1 MEAKLDMVLEQVGR
15 DKNIDKAVLISAL
28 EQAILTAAKRTF
40 GMNREMEAKF
50 NAENGGVDLFLI
62 VNVVEED
69 DAIEGREITVSEA
82 HKAGLEAE
90 LGDELLFQVFYRAE
104 EADRASE
111 QDEKFGTLIDLKN
124 AHKKFGRIAAQTA
137 KQVIY
142 QRVREAERD
151 NVFNEFKDRKGELI
165 SGIVRRFERGAL
177 VVDIGKAEA
186 VLPMREQVPRESYRV
201 GDTIKAYC
209 LDIDRNARGPQVILS
224 RTHKGVLEKLF
235 EQEVPEIY
243 EKIVRIESS
252 AREPGARA
260 KIAVSSRDR
269 DVDPVGACVGMKGS
283 RVQAVVQELR
293 GEKIDIVPYDDDPA
307 RFVCN
312 AIAPAEVSRVIIDA
326 EGHRM
331 ELIVPDDKLSL
342 AIGKKGQNVRL
353 ASQLTGWRIDIHSE
367 SKILRARASREGA
380 DRQRGRRRG
389 LRRRGRGEPVQ
400 ARMAVGRRA
409 VARTR
414 RGDGRL
420 AGRRRTRGRQARHR
434 GCEGVHRERRPSQ
447 RHREARSGAPH
458 GPHRRSAIDGA
469 RRRGRGRARRPA
481 LGEHPLARGP
491 HQDADRA
498 GRDVDRHR
506 HGRSRAAPPARD
518 QLAVGG
524 IVLTDAERQPR
535 VPMRTCVTCRAL
547 DARGAMVRLAL
558 EEGRLVLDRAGVL
571 PGRGAWIHARP
582 ACIERLAGPG
592 RGGLARSLR
601 RDISGVDL
609 ASVTATLR
617 EGCKLS
623 ANDDKSGGRGVRWG
637 DRREAFAAGQPGEE
651 AVDMAPRINAKDL
664 RSEDARL

>member
-1 MEAKLDMVLEQVGR
+1 MDANLFNVLSDVAGE
-15 DKNIDKAVLISAL
+15 KNIDKDVLINAL

-50 NAENGGVDLFLI
+50 NPQTGAVDLFLI

-82 HKAGLEAE
+82 SKAGLEAE

-104 EADRASE
+104 DMDLAAD
-111 QDEKFGTLIDLKN
+111 QDKKFGNLIDLKN
-124 AHKKFGRIAAQTA
+124 ASKKFGRIAAQTA

-151 NVFNEFKDRKGELI
+151 NVYNEFKDRKGEII

-177 VVDIGKAEA
+177 IVDVGKAEA
-186 VLPMREQVPRESYRV
+186 VLPMREQVQRESYRV
-201 GDTIKAYC
+201 GDNIKAYC

-224 RTHKGVLEKLF
+224 RTHKGLLEKLF

-312 AIAPAEVSRVIIDA
+312 AIAPAEVSRVFIDA

-367 SKILRARASREGA
+367 SKIYELERRAKEQIAVAIASEGFDGAVADNLFKLGWRSISELGRAAVEELAGLPGIGGPEGA
-380 DRQRGRRRG
+380 RKVIDAAKSYLASGGRRRDD
-389 LRRRGRGEPVQ
+389 
-400 ARMAVGRRA
+400 ARKEA
-409 VARTR
+409 
-414 RGDGRL
+414 
-420 AGRRRTRGRQARHR
+420 
-434 GCEGVHRERRPSQ
+434 ERRSQ
-447 RHREARSGAPH
+447 LSGGQQLMELDGVDEDVVNVLATANIHSPEDLIKTPIESIATTT
-458 GPHRRSAIDGA
+458 GIDMGD
-469 RRRGRGRARRPA
+469 
-481 LGEHPLARGP
+481 LARLR
-491 HQDADRA
+491 QRA
-498 GRDVDRHR
+498 
-506 HGRSRAAPPARD
+506 
-518 QLAVGG
+518 
-524 IVLTDAERQPR
+524 
-535 VPMRTCVTCRAL
+535 
-547 DARGAMVRLAL
+547 
-558 EEGRLVLDRAGVL
+558 
-571 PGRGAWIHARP
+571 
-582 ACIERLAGPG
+582 
-592 RGGLARSLR
+592 
-601 RDISGVDL
+601 ISW
-609 ASVTATLR
+609 
-617 EGCKLS
+617 LS
-623 ANDDKSGGRGVRWG
+623 EVS
-637 DRREAFAAGQPGEE
+637 
-651 AVDMAPRINAKDL
+651 
-664 RSEDARL
+664 S

>member
-15 DKNIDKAVLISAL
+15 DKNIDKSVLINAL

-50 NAENGGVDLFLI
+50 NPETGSVDLFLI

-69 DAIEGREITVSEA
+69 DAIEGREITVEQARS
-82 HKAGLEAE
+82 AGLEAE

-104 EADRASE
+104 DEDKARE
-111 QDEKFGTLIDLKN
+111 QDEKFGEMIDLKN
-124 AHKKFGRIAAQTA
+124 ASKKFGRIAAQTA

-151 NVFNEFKDRKGELI
+151 NVYNEYKDRKGEI
-165 SGIVRRFERGAL
+165 ITGTVRRFERGAL
-177 VVDIGKAEA
+177 VVDVGKAEA

-201 GDTIKAYC
+201 GDQIKAYV
-209 LDIDRNARGPQVILS
+209 LDIDRNARGPQIILS
-224 RTHKGVLEKLF
+224 RTHKGLLEKLF

-312 AIAPAEVSRVIIDA
+312 AIAPAEVKRVIIDA

-367 SKILRARASREGA
+367 SKIYELE
-380 DRQRGRRRG
+380 
-389 LRRRGRGEPVQ
+389 
-400 ARMAVGRRA
+400 RRA
-409 VARTR
+409 KEQITQSISGEGFDNAVAETLFKLGWRSVGELSR
-414 RGDGRL
+414 AHVEEL
-420 AGRRRTRGRQARHR
+420 AGLPGI
-434 GCEGVHRERRPSQ
+434 GGPD
-447 RHREARSGAPH
+447 GAKKI
-458 GPHRRSAIDGA
+458 IDGA
-469 RRRGRGRARRPA
+469 KGYM
-481 LGEHPLARGP
+481 
-491 HQDADRA
+491 Q
-498 GRDVDRHR
+498 
-506 HGRSRAAPPARD
+506 
-518 QLAVGG
+518 
-524 IVLTDAERQPR
+524 
-535 VPMRTCVTCRAL
+535 
-547 DARGAMVRLAL
+547 
-558 EEGRLVLDRAGVL
+558 
-571 PGRGAWIHARP
+571 
-582 ACIERLAGPG
+582 
-592 RGGLARSLR
+592 
-601 RDISGVDL
+601 
-609 ASVTATLR
+609 
-617 EGCKLS
+617 
-623 ANDDKSGGRGVRWG
+623 SGGRR
-637 DRREAFAAGQPGEE
+637 
-651 AVDMAPRINAKDL
+651 KD
-664 RSEDARL
+664 DARKEAERRSQLSGDQQLLELDGVDEDVLNVLHTANVHSPEDLIKTPIEQIATTTGIDMGDLARLRQRAISWLSEVSS